1 MKETDIAGILTTTRT
16 IALVG
21 ASDKPER
28 PSYRVMKYLLDQ
40 GYRVIP
46 VSPKVAG
53 KTLLGQQGY
62 ATLADVPEKVDMVDV
77 FRNSEAAWGVAQE
90 AIAIGAKTL
99 WMQLGVINDQAAVL
113 APIIMERKDHA
124 LEAERVCHARRFGAA
139 RRENQPND
147 GPVRPRTMNAGAGI
161 LAEAISRY
169 GDCRALGD
177 TVWGCA

>member
-1 MKETDIAGILTTTRT
+1 MREHDIAEILTDTRT

-21 ASDKPER
+21 ASDKPDR

-53 KTLLGQQGY
+53 STLLGQKGY
-62 ATLADVPEKVDMVDV
+62 ATLADIPEKVDMVDV

-99 WMQLGVINDQAAVL
+99 WMQLGVINEQAAVL
-113 APIIMERKDHA
+113 ASDAGMKVIMDKCPAIEIPR
-124 LEAERVCHARRFGAA
+124 LGLAR
-139 RRENQPND
+139 
-147 GPVRPRTMNAGAGI
+147 
-161 LAEAISRY
+161 
-169 GDCRALGD
+169 
-177 TVWGCA
+177 

>member
-21 ASDKPER
+21 ASDKPDR

-40 GYRVIP
+40 GYHVIP

-99 WMQLGVINDQAAVL
+99 WMQLGVINEQAAVL
-113 APIIMERKDHA
+113 ARDAGMTVVMEDDNG
-124 LEAERVCHARRFGAA
+124 L
-139 RRENQPND
+139 
-147 GPVRPRTMNAGAGI
+147 PVHTY
-161 LAEAISRY
+161 LAEAQLSSELQEEHPEQPSMDELARTIRKQLQAP
-169 GDCRALGD
+169 RLRN
-177 TVWGCA
+177 

>member
-1 MKETDIAGILTTTRT
+1 MKETDIAGILTSTHT

-21 ASDKPER
+21 ASDKPDR

-40 GYRVIP
+40 GYHGIP

-62 ATLADVPEKVDMVDV
+62 GTLADVPEKVDMVDV

-99 WMQLGVINDQAAVL
+99 WMQLGVINEQAAVL
-113 APIIMERKDHA
+113 ARDAGLNVVMDRCPAIEI
-124 LEAERVCHARRFGAA
+124 
-139 RRENQPND
+139 
-147 GPVRPRTMNAGAGI
+147 PRLG
-161 LAEAISRY
+161 LAK
-169 GDCRALGD
+169 
-177 TVWGCA
+177 